1 MRRRRAAFALAG
13 LLCSAAT
20 GCTSGSA
27 DDPGTSTTTTTR
39 TVTNTRPAAPSGPL
53 ATGPTSAAA
62 ASSCPFLSKQSAADK
77 VGMRLARITVLTSG
91 GNPVGCRFYALQGSP
106 LSQSEHLPGPKQP
119 AVEILSTRYRS
130 DLGAHNALVR
140 LAQQQGTNVQQAS
153 IVGQA
158 PGACFQTAF
167 YPHDRGKDW
176 ACAFSKGMIMVF
188 VRTVVTTPAL
198 NAILVSRAIAAKF

>member
-1 MRRRRAAFALAG
+1 MRRRRAAVVLAG
-13 LLCSAAT
+13 LVCSVAT

-27 DDPGTSTTTTTR
+27 DPGTATTTTTR

-91 GNPVGCRFYALQGSP
+91 GKPIGCRFYALQGSP

-119 AVEILSTRYRS
+119 AVEILSTRYS
-130 DLGAHNALVR
+130 SPLAAHNALVR
-140 LAQQQGTNVQQAS
+140 LAQQQGTNLQQAS

-176 ACAFSKGMIMVF
+176 ACAFSKGTIMVV

-198 NAILVSRAIAAKF
+198 SAILVSRAIAAKF